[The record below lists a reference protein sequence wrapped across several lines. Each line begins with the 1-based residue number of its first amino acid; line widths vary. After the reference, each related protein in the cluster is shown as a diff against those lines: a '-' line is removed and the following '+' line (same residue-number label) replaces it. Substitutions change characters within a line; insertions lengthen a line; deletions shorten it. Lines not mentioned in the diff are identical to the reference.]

1 MKRMGQ
7 IQMLIQPSGPIGLQL
22 LKAELL
28 GGNWIADSDKTVVP
42 FLIADTSTIHLS
54 GQPLTPVETDI
65 NTKRIPALHAH
76 VEQAKLRMQVVV
88 VKMRALASL
97 QHQFDLLGLMIAAH
111 RVTQTGFDCRKDGN
125 QAFFD
130 FIALDYFP
138 SQLVFGN
145 SWIAQ
150 VLNRPSG
157 HLCSSISCC
166 FDLGCGLFGKELK
179 ILELYSTVT

>member
-1 MKRMGQ
+1 MEWMGQ
-7 IQMLIQPSGPIGLQL
+7 IQKLIQPGGPIGLQL

-28 GGNWIADSDKTVVP
+28 GGHWIAQSNKTVVP
-42 FLIADTSTIHLS
+42 FLIAQTSRIHLS

-65 NTKRIPALHAH
+65 NAKRKPALHAD
-76 VEQAKLRMQVVV
+76 VEQAKVLMQVVV

-97 QHQFDLLGLMIAAH
+97 QHQFDLLGLMISAH

-138 SQLVFGN
+138 SQL
-145 SWIAQ
+145 
-150 VLNRPSG
+150 
-157 HLCSSISCC
+157 
-166 FDLGCGLFGKELK
+166 
-179 ILELYSTVT
+179 